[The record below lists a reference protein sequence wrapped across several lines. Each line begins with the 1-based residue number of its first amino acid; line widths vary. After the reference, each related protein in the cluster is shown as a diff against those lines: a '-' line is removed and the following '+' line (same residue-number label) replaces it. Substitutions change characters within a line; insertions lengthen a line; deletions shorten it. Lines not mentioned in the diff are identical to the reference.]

1 MPGSFLWVDL
11 LIWTFRWNGLAVS
24 AASKMMKGEKFL
36 EVRNGCPMVSREE
49 GQKLMRWLEGF
60 QVHQCRKLAIVKAL
74 MADESMVDKSTLDLE
89 IAMTLKVKEMFPNLP
104 DDVAM
109 GVIPRLDK

>member
-1 MPGSFLWVDL
+1 
-11 LIWTFRWNGLAVS
+11 
-24 AASKMMKGEKFL
+24 
-36 EVRNGCPMVSREE
+36 
-49 GQKLMRWLEGF
+49 MRWLEGF